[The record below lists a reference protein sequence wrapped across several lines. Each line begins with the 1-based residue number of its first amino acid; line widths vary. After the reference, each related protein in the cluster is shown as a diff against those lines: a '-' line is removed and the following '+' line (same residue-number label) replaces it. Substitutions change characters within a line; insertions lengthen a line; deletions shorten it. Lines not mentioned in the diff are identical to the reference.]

1 MTLISPSI
9 LSADFCN
16 LRAEI
21 VALEDAGADMIH
33 IDVMDG
39 HFVPNLTFG
48 SDVIKALKKH
58 TAKPFDVHLMI
69 DHPEKWIQTYVEA
82 GADIITIHPEA
93 TIHLDRT
100 ISQIK
105 SYGIKAG
112 ISLLPTTSINV
123 FEFII
128 DKIDLILVMTVNPGF
143 GGQKFMPNQLKKI
156 SAISSIIK
164 GTDIIL
170 AVDGGINDE
179 TGKLCTQAGA
189 NMLISGNYIFTGNY
203 KERINNLKNKYNVRC
218 FTLWI
223 CIS

>member
-48 SDVIKALKKH
+48 PDIIKALKKH

-203 KERINNLKNKYNVRC
+203 KERINNLKK
-218 FTLWI
+218 
-223 CIS
+223 

>member
-9 LSADFCN
+9 LSADVCN

-48 SDVIKALKKH
+48 PDAIKALKKH

-203 KERINNLKNKYNVRC
+203 KERINNLKK
-218 FTLWI
+218 
-223 CIS
+223 

>member
-16 LRAEI
+16 LRDEI
-21 VALEDAGADMIH
+21 GALEDAGADMIH

-48 SDVIKALKKH
+48 PDVIKALRKH
-58 TAKPFDVHLMI
+58 TSKPFDVHLMI
-69 DHPEKWIQTYVEA
+69 DQPEKWIQTYVEA
-82 GADIITIHPEA
+82 GADILTIHPEA
-93 TIHLDRT
+93 TTHLDRT

-112 ISLLPTTSINV
+112 ISLLPTTSINAL
-123 FEFII
+123 EFII

-179 TGKLCTQAGA
+179 TGALCTQAGA

-203 KERINNLKNKYNVRC
+203 KERINNLKK
-218 FTLWI
+218 
-223 CIS
+223 

>member
-48 SDVIKALKKH
+48 PDVIKALKKH

-203 KERINNLKNKYNVRC
+203 KERINNLKK
-218 FTLWI
+218 
-223 CIS
+223 

>member
-1 MTLISPSI
+1 MILISPSI
-9 LSADFCN
+9 LSADFSN

-21 VALEDAGADMIH
+21 EALEDAGADMIH

-48 SDVIKALKKH
+48 PAVIAALKKY
-58 TAKPFDVHLMI
+58 TSLPFDVHLMI
-69 DHPEKWIQTYVEA
+69 DQPEKWIQTYVDA
-82 GADIITIHPEA
+82 GANLITVHPEA
-93 TIHLDRT
+93 TTHLDRT

-112 ISLLPTTSINV
+112 ISLLPTTQINV
-123 FEFII
+123 LDFII
-128 DKIDLILVMTVNPGF
+128 DKIDLILIMTVNPGF
-143 GGQKFMPNQLKKI
+143 SGQKFMINQLKKI
-156 SAISSIIK
+156 STISSIIK
-164 GTDIIL
+164 EMDIIL

-203 KERINNLKNKYNVRC
+203 KERINNLKKSTVA
-218 FTLWI
+218 
-223 CIS
+223 